1 MGWSEKFNQITKTA
15 VTKSKEVAEITK
27 LNMEINSAEQ
37 KIRELATQIGLIVA
51 DQKLLADN
59 EPVAALT
66 AQIEALRE
74 TIAMAQGTIR
84 GIKNLDVCPNCGA
97 QVSRT
102 SRFCDKCGHP
112 MERPEPEEPAQA
124 PVCPACGAPLEPEAA
139 FCSNCG
145 TKLSG

>member
-1 MGWSEKFNQITKTA
+1 MGWSEKINQITKTA

-27 LNMEINSAEQ
+27 LNMEINTAEQ
-37 KIRELATQIGLIVA
+37 KIRELAAQIGLIVA
-51 DQKLLADN
+51 DQKLLAEH

-74 TIAMAQGTIR
+74 TVAKAQGTIR
-84 GIKNLDVCPNCGA
+84 GIKNLDVCPSCGA

-112 MERPEPEEPAQA
+112 MERSEPAQA
-124 PVCPACGAPLEPEAA
+124 EDAVCPACGAPLEPEAA

-145 TKLSG
+145 AKVSG